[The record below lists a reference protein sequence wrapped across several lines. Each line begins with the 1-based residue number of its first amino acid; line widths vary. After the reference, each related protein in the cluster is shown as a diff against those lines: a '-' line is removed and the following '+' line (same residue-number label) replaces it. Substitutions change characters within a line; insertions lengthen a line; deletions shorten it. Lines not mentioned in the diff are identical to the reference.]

1 MRESICNVLRDLV
14 PFVQFKKRE
23 THPCRSVNF
32 INVAD
37 QQPATLLT
45 VTLLHGFFHFFK
57 LYKWYQIAQRI
68 TYVDWQSR
76 EQKS

>member
-37 QQPATLLT
+37 QLPATLLT
-45 VTLLHGFFHFFK
+45 VTLLHGFFHFF
-57 LYKWYQIAQRI
+57 
-68 TYVDWQSR
+68 
-76 EQKS
+76 